1 MADYA
6 VVVGVAQ
13 YPELSAAGIAADLDG
28 PNNDATAVLEWLL
41 DPAGGGLDAS
51 NVKVIRS
58 SDFVPPN
65 PIDPQPAE
73 AAVERALKWVEA
85 QTRTASGDRLYLYF
99 SGHGFS
105 PVMQEGAL
113 FTADASQVS
122 MSYVYAH
129 GWLKWFRTAQRF
141 REYVLWMDCCMNYQQ
156 SIPVR
161 PINMR
166 PQFGLGTPG
175 PEFVA
180 TAAET
185 KSAIEG
191 EMADGLVHGVFTWT
205 LLQGLRGGASDDRGR
220 VTAESLKNFLHTVMP
235 EYLPD
240 RVKSANSVDLQ
251 ASVRAGG
258 NIVFASLPAQPTYP
272 VHLAFPASVVGKLLR
287 VWTGRPH
294 APVVEKTLT
303 DTEWTGSLV
312 RGLYVVEVADTEL
325 RHGFQVTGTG
335 TVTCQ
340 VTDRGP
346 AVIEPTRA
354 EQFTL
359 DIVAQNAAATVTVID
374 HNLMK
379 VYTATGELHLRDFPG
394 VYKVRTQ
401 IGRDLGTI
409 KEEILVLDRE
419 MARDSME
426 ARALPSPAPI
436 PGSAFT
442 HESHVWPFA
451 EAASSRGV
459 FADKRA
465 GSAQISVL
473 SRYWT
478 DEFST
483 AVRTLSLHPMQ
494 GLEIFRPNGQ
504 LLARMEEECRFD
516 DKSTSDRVAV
526 WEQNVEPGVYF
537 LRIVPP
543 DGGQLEASIVA
554 APGWLTQ
561 LAIKRPTPIV
571 GQSKGMPGTP
581 TGDAAIFMRDLRRPS
596 GPSGQEAVQESYA
609 LDSANEGELP
619 QAGQDAVIEAARIA
633 FAQGRNLLA
642 DARGIKLQKLLLE
655 EFDDPVGGIIGGHL
669 LLRAMDAGTG
679 RDPALEDIFTAAVAR
694 LRGLVRIWHPDVEAL
709 ALRSADLAAR
719 PNKPLTAPPMF
730 SRSWRLI
737 VEASYDNPDLIPAS
751 LWSRVHANRSIGPYF
766 VWATDQASRSAHA
779 QQLEQWKTVHETRPT
794 AAMASPVGGP
804 EPRAAMPSPVGLP
817 ASGMPDTM
825 RDDARRLGIPAVA
838 AEKLWSGTMPGEPG
852 Q

>member
-13 YPELSAAGIAADLDG
+13 YPELSAAGIASDLDG
-28 PNNDATAVLEWLL
+28 PNNDATAVLEWLV
-41 DPAGGGLDAS
+41 DPAGGGLDAR

-58 SDFVPPN
+58 SDFVPPD

-85 QTRTASGDRLYLYF
+85 QTRDGTGGRLYLYF

-113 FTADASQVS
+113 FTADASHVS

-141 REYVLWMDCCMNYQQ
+141 REYVLWMDCCMNNQQ

-161 PINMR
+161 PVNMR
-166 PQFGLGTPG
+166 PEFGLGTPG

-240 RVKSANSVDLQ
+240 KVKAANSVDLQ

-258 NIVFASLPAQPTYP
+258 NIVFKRLPAQPTYP
-272 VHLAFPASVVGKLLR
+272 VRLTFPPSAVGKRLR

-294 APVVEKTLT
+294 RPVVEEILK
-303 DTEWTGSLV
+303 DTEWAGSLV
-312 RGLYVVEVADTEL
+312 RGLYVAEVADAGL

-335 TVTCQ
+335 MVACQ
-340 VTDRGP
+340 VTDLGP
-346 AVIEPTRA
+346 TVTEASHA
-354 EQFTL
+354 GQFKL
-359 DIVAQNAAATVTVID
+359 DIVAQNAAASVTVMD
-374 HNLMK
+374 HNFVK
-379 VYTATGELHLRDFPG
+379 VYTSTGELHEGDLPG
-394 VYKVRTQ
+394 VYKLRTQ

-409 KEEILVLDRE
+409 KEEILVLDRDTV
-419 MARDSME
+419 RDSMA

-442 HESHVWPFA
+442 HESHVRPFA
-451 EAASSRGV
+451 EAASGRGV
-459 FADKRA
+459 FADRRTD
-465 GSAQISVL
+465 SAQISVL
-473 SRYWT
+473 SRYWS
-478 DEFST
+478 DELPTT
-483 AVRTLSLHPMQ
+483 ARTRSLHPMQ
-494 GLEIFRPNGQ
+494 GLDIFRRDGQ
-504 LLARMEEECRFD
+504 LLARMSEECRFD
-516 DKSTSDRVAV
+516 DKSPRDRVAV
-526 WEQNVEPGVYF
+526 WDRQVEPGVYF
-537 LRIVPP
+537 LGIASPP
-543 DGGQLEASIVA
+543 AGQLEASIVA

-561 LAIKRPTPIV
+561 VAIRRPIPLV
-571 GQSKGMPGTP
+571 GRSMGKMVVPS
-581 TGDAAIFMRDLRRPS
+581 GDAAIFMRDLRKLP
-596 GPSGQEAVQESYA
+596 GPSGQEAVEESYA
-609 LDSANEGELP
+609 LSTTAEGELP

-633 FAQGRNLLA
+633 FTQGRNLLA
-642 DARGIKLQKLLLE
+642 DARGTKLQKLLLE
-655 EFDDPVGGIIGGHL
+655 EFDDPVAGIIGGHL
-669 LLRAMDAGTG
+669 LLMAMEAGV
-679 RDPALEDIFTAAVAR
+679 RPDPALADVFTAAVVR
-694 LRGLVRIWHPDVEAL
+694 LRGLVQIWHPDVEAL
-709 ALRSADLAAR
+709 ALRSSDQAVR
-719 PNKPLTAPPMF
+719 PNKPFTAPPMF
-730 SRSWRLI
+730 SRSWKLI
-737 VEASYDNPDLIPAS
+737 VEASYDNPDLVPPD

-766 VWATDQASRSAHA
+766 VWATDEASRAAHA
-779 QQLEQWKTVHETRPT
+779 QQLDQWKTVYGSQP
-794 AAMASPVGGP
+794 P
-804 EPRAAMPSPVGLP
+804 AAMPSPAGGTPPP
-817 ASGMPDTM
+817 AAMPSPAGSPPPPMPDTV
-825 RDDARRLGIPAVA
+825 RNDARRLGIPARA
-838 AEKLWSGTMPGEPG
+838 LDDIWRGTDSRGPG